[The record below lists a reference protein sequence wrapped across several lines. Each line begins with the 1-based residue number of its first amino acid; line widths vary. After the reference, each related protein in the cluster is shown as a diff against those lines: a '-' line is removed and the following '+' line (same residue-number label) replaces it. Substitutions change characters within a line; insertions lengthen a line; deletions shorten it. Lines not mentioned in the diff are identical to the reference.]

1 MIIAF
6 DGTASSGKSTIAKRV
21 ANILNLPYI
30 NTGEIYRS
38 ITAYFIVKNILPND
52 INETILKDI
61 NINLLFEGNNC
72 IVKIN
77 GDRYDAIT
85 RSKEVDDIVS
95 EFSKID
101 LIRKF
106 VRNIQKNIDKENFV
120 IEGRDI
126 TSVVFPEAEYKF
138 YIDADIN
145 ERARRR
151 YCQHNNNQTLEEIKK
166 SLENRD
172 LQDKQ
177 RKYSPLILTDNTR
190 YIDTTVDTI
199 DESVNK
205 IIKFI
210 KE

>member
-21 ANILNLPYI
+21 ANILKLPYI
-30 NTGEIYRS
+30 NTGKIYRS

-120 IEGRDI
+120 IEGRDT

-145 ERARRR
+145 ERAKRR

>member
-145 ERARRR
+145 ERAKRR